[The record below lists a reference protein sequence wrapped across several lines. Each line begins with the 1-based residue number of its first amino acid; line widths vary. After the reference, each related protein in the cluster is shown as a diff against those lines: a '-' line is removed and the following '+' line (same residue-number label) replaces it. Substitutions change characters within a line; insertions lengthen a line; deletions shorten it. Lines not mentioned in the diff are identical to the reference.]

1 MPYFYFDLVVGEEF
15 KDQGGMIL
23 EDTQIAFEKADSLA
37 SELYIVRPDLRSRGC
52 AVRLTDGEN
61 KELYRTPLD
70 PIPRSAIACTSTRC
84 YMPMWGNAT
93 DAQQNSG
100 TSSKNISTHIHQ
112 KKGVPEKKADLR
124 IILQQPP
131 R

>member
-37 SELYIVRPDLRSRGC
+37 SELYIVRPELRSRGC

-70 PIPRSAIACTSTRC
+70 PIPVWASTPQRVMLFA
-84 YMPMWGNAT
+84 YVGNAT
-93 DAQQNSG
+93 EAKENSG
-100 TSSKNISTHIHQ
+100 TSSPSN
-112 KKGVPEKKADLR
+112 
-124 IILQQPP
+124 P
-131 R
+131 RA

>member
-37 SELYIVRPDLRSRGC
+37 SELYMVRPDLHSQGC
-52 AVRLTDGEN
+52 AIRLTDGEN

-70 PIPRSAIACTSTRC
+70 PTWATARRSA
-84 YMPMWGNAT
+84 
-93 DAQQNSG
+93 
-100 TSSKNISTHIHQ
+100 
-112 KKGVPEKKADLR
+112 
-124 IILQQPP
+124 
-131 R
+131 

>member
-15 KDQGGMIL
+15 KGQGSMIL

-37 SELYIVRPDLRSRGC
+37 SELYIVRPELRWRGC

-70 PIPRSAIACTSTRC
+70 PNPHVGHGPQRVILFAYVGQRYR
-84 YMPMWGNAT
+84 G
-93 DAQQNSG
+93 
-100 TSSKNISTHIHQ
+100 
-112 KKGVPEKKADLR
+112 KGKFWDLFSEY
-124 IILQQPP
+124 
-131 R
+131 

>member
-37 SELYIVRPDLRSRGC
+37 SELYIVRPELRSRGC

-61 KELYRTPLD
+61 KELYRTRLTPRGPQHAAARD
-70 PIPRSAIACTSTRC
+70 PICPCSGAPIGFLLLRPRGEWLHRLAA
-84 YMPMWGNAT
+84 N
-93 DAQQNSG
+93 Q
-100 TSSKNISTHIHQ
+100 
-112 KKGVPEKKADLR
+112 
-124 IILQQPP
+124 
-131 R
+131 